1 MKVLITGG
9 GGFLGARLA
18 RTLQARGELLGRA
31 LSRITLLDA
40 AFGPGLESFERVQG
54 DVSDPEA
61 LARAVTPDTAVVF
74 HLAAVVSGAAEADF
88 DLGMRVNLDGTR
100 RLLERLRGCAA
111 PPRLVFTSSV
121 AAFGGELPEVLDD
134 ATTPRPQSSYG
145 TQKVIGEYLVCD
157 FSRKGY
163 LDGRALRLPTV
174 VVRPGQP
181 NAAASSFASG
191 IIREPLNGT
200 VAQCPVDAD
209 TGVWLL
215 SPRRVVEALVHAC
228 ELPAQ
233 AWGPDRVLNL
243 PGITAS
249 VREMLAALER
259 VAGAQVA
266 ARVQFEPDA
275 RVQAIVRTWPTRF
288 RTPRAQALGFRADAD
303 FDSVIRDY
311 IRDESIEPR

>member
-1 MKVLITGG
+1 
-9 GGFLGARLA
+9 
-18 RTLQARGELLGRA
+18 
-31 LSRITLLDA
+31 
-40 AFGPGLESFERVQG
+40 
-54 DVSDPEA
+54 
-61 LARAVTPDTAVVF
+61 
-74 HLAAVVSGAAEADF
+74 
-88 DLGMRVNLDGTR
+88 
-100 RLLERLRGCAA
+100 
-111 PPRLVFTSSV
+111 
-121 AAFGGELPEVLDD
+121 
-134 ATTPRPQSSYG
+134 
-145 TQKVIGEYLVCD
+145 
-157 FSRKGY
+157 

-174 VVRPGQP
+174 VVRPGRP

-191 IIREPLNGT
+191 IIREPLNGE
-200 VAQCPVDAD
+200 VAQCPVAPD